1 MKVQCVLCDSREK
14 IDDSSIDSKKIR
26 NHPLYLY
33 TCPKCTKRISQQT
46 LIRINSKNYDPHRPK
61 SESFYRL

>member
-1 MKVQCVLCDSREK
+1 MANKKLMTKASK
-14 IDDSSIDSKKIR
+14 LKKIR

-33 TCPKCTKRISQQT
+33 TCPACSKRVTQQT

>member
-1 MKVQCVLCDSREK
+1 MKVKCILCDSKLE
-14 IDDSSIDSKKIR
+14 IDDQSIEAKKIR

-33 TCPKCTKRISQQT
+33 TCPTCSNRVTQQT
-46 LIRINSKNYDPHRPK
+46 LIRINSKNYNPHRPK